1 MPTIVLDGYTIPDL
15 LSDNGLQVQALFECA
30 ADYAELYTGLP
41 VGIADAQSF
50 YVQIPENKR
59 RLT

>member
-1 MPTIVLDGYTIPDL
+1 MPTIVLDGYIIRDL
-15 LSDNGLQVQALFECA
+15 LSDDGPQVQALFERA

-41 VGIADAQSF
+41 VGMADAQSF
-50 YVQIPENKR
+50 YIQIPENKR